1 MMLSIHYS
9 NSDKSA
15 TRMPLQVQD
24 DIMKKIVEYM
34 KAHDGVLIFVINIQ
48 VHKDI
53 FSPVYSNRLFDEH

>member
-1 MMLSIHYS
+1 MFSRHSS

-34 KAHDGVLIFVINIQ
+34 KAHDGVLIFAIKIQ
-48 VHKDI
+48 VHKVI
-53 FSPVYSNRLFDEH
+53 FSHIYSNRLFDEH